1 MKIYDIIIEP
11 KFAFIEV
18 TTLPKYIYH
27 VSPSIFKLK
36 ILKQGLTP
44 NSKNDLLDYPTRI
57 YFFTNEN
64 QLKEYVKLF
73 YNTLPIKSQQRINS
87 YDVYKI
93 NSKDVDMI
101 RFLKYPNLDV
111 GNINI
116 IKYTTIIITID

>member
-1 MKIYDIIIEP
+1 
-11 KFAFIEV
+11 
-18 TTLPKYIYH
+18 
-27 VSPSIFKLK
+27 
-36 ILKQGLTP
+36 
-44 NSKNDLLDYPTRI
+44 
-57 YFFTNEN
+57 
-64 QLKEYVKLF
+64 LF